1 MASGFRMRKHESH
14 RNMSRNVE
22 TFGETTEDF
31 HNMEEPEA
39 KRWISNL
46 FFDLFIESCILQG
59 VWISCE
65 LLRTMENSEKWTCN
79 SKNRWYNRH
88 MTEIK

>member
-1 MASGFRMRKHESH
+1 
-14 RNMSRNVE
+14 MSRNVE

-59 VWISCE
+59 VWIS
-65 LLRTMENSEKWTCN
+65 
-79 SKNRWYNRH
+79 
-88 MTEIK
+88 